1 MEEDKRR
8 GGIIVLLGKLALAV
22 IVMVGLVGAVR
33 WGMRWQA
40 RRDAPIIKESSLAGR
55 IAEVS
60 PNMVLWNEH
69 HEGSDST
76 YWLAWEAL
84 NDDEPGGK
92 DDFSRTMY
100 MIWEDSAR
108 YFTSIGPVTSEEEQ
122 WEQVGTCTVVLIAA
136 WDVVTWDHEPST
148 VVVQVVYLSMNQFRV
163 NQVLREARVD
173 DNGIT
178 DLIHERGFGYLPEYT
193 DLYAGPGG
201 DGLEHARS
209 GAKKRR

>member
-1 MEEDKRR
+1 MRLTPRQRVLAAVNHRAHDRVPVDIGANFATGFTAPAYDSIRAEL
-8 GGIIVLLGKLALAV
+8 GIP
-22 IVMVGLVGAVR
+22 R
-33 WGMRWQA
+33 
-40 RRDAPIIKESSLAGR
+40 APGR
-55 IAEVS
+55 IVS